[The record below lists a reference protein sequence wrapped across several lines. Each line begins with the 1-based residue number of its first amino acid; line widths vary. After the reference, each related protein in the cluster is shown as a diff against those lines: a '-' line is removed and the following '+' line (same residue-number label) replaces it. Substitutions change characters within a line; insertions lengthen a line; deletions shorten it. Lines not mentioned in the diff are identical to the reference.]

1 MNKITLRALLL
12 SAVILAST
20 VNCGPPSSMLATGS
34 DLLMAVTKNPL
45 LTKFAGLL
53 KTPGLGPFLDS
64 VLKGKFTMLAPTDDA
79 LKSMGED
86 VLTKMTDPTKL
97 GDLANV
103 LKNHIIPG
111 KKDASD
117 LKEGGL
123 KSASGKPLNLSG
135 VNLGSMTSDKKF
147 NLIPID
153 KVLK

>member
-12 SAVILAST
+12 SAVILVST
-20 VNCGPPSSMLATGS
+20 VNCGPPSSMLSTGS

-53 KTPGLGPFLDS
+53 KTPGLGPFLDKA
-64 VLKGKFTMLAPTDDA
+64 LKGKFTMLAPTDDA
-79 LKSMGED
+79 LKSMGDD

-111 KKDASD
+111 KHDASEV
-117 LKEGGL
+117 KAGGL
-123 KSASGKPLNLSG
+123 KNANGKPMSISG
-135 VNLGSMTSDKKF
+135 ATLGTATTNDRF